1 MSGDKSESRTRNYS
15 KLIRGT
21 QCRPTGNPELPRRV
35 RPTLTVPLEQ
45 PLHQTREI
53 MKRKTTKIKSH
64 RKKLCYRKL
73 LFPASIFFKV
83 KEVRETNSITK
94 LVDASTI
101 TSTDDD
107 LLFQ

>member
-1 MSGDKSESRTRNYS
+1 MSGEKLESRTRIYS

-35 RPTLTVPLEQ
+35 RLTLSVPVEQ

-64 RKKLCYRKL
+64 CKNLCYRKL
-73 LFPASIFFKV
+73 IFPALIFFKV
-83 KEVRETNSITK
+83 K
-94 LVDASTI
+94 
-101 TSTDDD
+101 
-107 LLFQ
+107 